1 MVNDTTTLN
10 GALSELGETMAANIT
25 TKGVSASASDGLTT
39 LAGKILQISGGGG
52 GGTTVLIDDD
62 CSTTPSSS
70 DYGTSKRMTDGQAST
85 CQLTYDSTNQCYKL
99 TGSGNNISGLPV
111 IALNSKDDVT
121 LRVKF
126 KLSNANNYCQLILAV
141 TPDLSNN
148 TAFYGVRQMNG
159 TFQHFYDYG
168 NGGGHNSDSTSISNI
183 TSTWHYLELKRS
195 GTDLTCKIY
204 DDSMSSLAS
213 FSKTIPSWN
222 DCYYL
227 IGRNTEQTSYYA
239 LIDEV
244 YAEQEG
250 GTPTNPCEQY
260 QTEISNA
267 IEYINGSGS

>member
-1 MVNDTTTLN
+1 MSLM
-10 GALSELGETMAANIT
+10 SELETLGQTMATNIT
-25 TKGVSASASDGLTT
+25 AKGVTASASDGLTT

-52 GGTTVLIDDD
+52 GGTTILIDDD

-70 DYGTSKRMTDGQAST
+70 DYGTSKRMTDGQTST
-85 CQLTYDSTNQCYKL
+85 CELTYDSTNQCYKL
-99 TGSGNNISGLPV
+99 VGSGNNISGLP
-111 IALNSKDDVT
+111 ILALNSKDDVT

-126 KLSNANNYCQLILAV
+126 KLSNSNNYCQLILAV

-159 TFQHFYDYG
+159 TFQYLYDYG
-168 NGGGHNSDSTSISNI
+168 NGGGNASNSTSISNI
-183 TSTWHYLELKRS
+183 TSTWHYLELERS
-195 GTDLTCKIY
+195 GTDLTCTIY

-213 FSKTIPSWN
+213 FTKTIPSWN

-227 IGRNTEQTSYYA
+227 IGRNTENTSYYA

-260 QTEISNA
+260 QTEIANA
-267 IEYINGSGS
+267 IVYINGEGT

>member
-1 MVNDTTTLN
+1 MVNDITTLN
-10 GALSELGETMAANIT
+10 GSLMELGETLATNIT
-25 TKGVSASASDGLTT
+25 AKGVSASASDGLTT
-39 LAGKILQISGGGG
+39 LANKVLQISGGG

-168 NGGGHNSDSTSISNI
+168 NGGGNASDSTSISNI
-183 TSTWHYLELKRS
+183 TSQWHYLELKRS

-227 IGRNTEQTSYYA
+227 IGRNTENTSYYA

-260 QTEISNA
+260 QTEINNA